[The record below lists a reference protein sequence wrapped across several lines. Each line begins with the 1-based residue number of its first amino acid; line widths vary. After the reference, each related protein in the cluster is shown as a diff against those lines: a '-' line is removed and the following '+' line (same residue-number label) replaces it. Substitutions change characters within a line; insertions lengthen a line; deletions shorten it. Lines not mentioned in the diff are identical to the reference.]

1 MRRILAVLAV
11 LVGLGPAGAALAA
24 EDLSIAAFY
33 GRWQGTGEARRPD
46 DIFGLTARD
55 LDVTIRPIEGGF
67 KVSWTTVIH
76 PDGVTG
82 SAEVKRKSTAIDFV
96 ASGAPGVFRAPAQ
109 ADPFGGGLMWAR
121 IKEQTLTVYA
131 LVVDSEG
138 AYNIQ
143 SYDRTLTGLGM
154 ELVFTRIK
162 DDEPQRIV
170 KGRLIRVSD

>member
-11 LVGLGPAGAALAA
+11 VSVLGPAGVAPAAD
-24 EDLSIAAFY
+24 DLSIAAFY
-33 GRWQGTGEARRPD
+33 GHWQGTGEARRPG

-55 LDVTIRPIEGGF
+55 LDVTIGAIDGGF

-76 PDGVTG
+76 PDGATG
-82 SAEVKRKSTAIDFV
+82 SAEVKRKSTTVDFV

-109 ADPFGGGLMWAR
+109 TDPFGGGLMWAR

-131 LVVDSEG
+131 LLIGDDG
-138 AYNIQ
+138 AYNVQ